1 MYIKYICYMYIIYI
15 QIYIYIYIYIYLYI
29 LFMLF
34 DHFEEGT
41 ILKRAGT
48 NHPRMKL
55 WYRGEEVL
63 IKKVF
68 HLTQKENI
76 KKTK

>member
-1 MYIKYICYMYIIYI
+1 
-15 QIYIYIYIYIYLYI
+15 
-29 LFMLF
+29 MLF
-34 DHFEEGT
+34 NHFEEGA
-41 ILKRAGT
+41 ILKRGGGA